1 MALFALGFFITIIQI
16 IRIFT
21 IKHLKTYTDSQP
33 IVLWSQVEIS
43 LGVSNISV
51 NTTSLCRTT
60 NRTPPKPGDNRMRP
74 HLRPLLPRLRLDP
87 HLKLQHPPPTTPT
100 RLAKPDH
107 GCWPLVRVEWGSS
120 YAAQPE
126 SHVTF

>member
-1 MALFALGFFITIIQI
+1 MEKIALMALFALGFFITIIQI

-51 NTTSLCRTT
+51 NTTSPCRTT
-60 NRTPPKPGDNRMRP
+60 NKIRK
-74 HLRPLLPRLRLDP
+74 
-87 HLKLQHPPPTTPT
+87 K
-100 RLAKPDH
+100 
-107 GCWPLVRVEWGSS
+107 
-120 YAAQPE
+120 
-126 SHVTF
+126 